1 MTRQDRER
9 RYDEATATS
18 AAAKRRGLFAALA
31 VVAVGIAL
39 QLAVVLLSD
48 RTVGLLEIS
57 LAFLALAPLAVAVA
71 GVLWL
76 IRRFRSGS

>member
-9 RYDEATATS
+9 RHKEATATA

-31 VVAVGIAL
+31 VVAAGIAL
-39 QLAVVLLSD
+39 QLAVVLL
-48 RTVGLLEIS
+48 TGGTIGLLEIS
-57 LAFLALAPLAVAVA
+57 LALLALAPLAVAVA

-76 IRRFRSGS
+76 IRRFRAGS